1 MRFSLLFW
9 QDRRFG
15 MSQRWLGGDTKKYGL
30 LSRPP
35 KSFELEG
42 QHQNLQRCQWN
53 HPFGLVKKKSRH
65 GCLSKLFEKLPAE
78 NQQPG
83 TPRTPLYRFPL
94 KMLPHPNRKRFIRD
108 KCAAMLCMWWLSAIT
123 AALKKKE
130 CWDSLCFV
138 DPEVSRYPF
147 EWIEFQ
153 FWHWFSSYTLKCQP
167 GSTAGTSIKE
177 LTRFVSSFSSW
188 KSWAPHP
195 PKVFAK
201 LSYKRMQRNVFCH
214 VLPSSRYQM
223 VLSIIYL
230 ISSLFALDRFATSSC
245 CISHPHRGDHQ
256 LFFGLVRWPIPF
268 NPRSIVEGNF
278 WTRP

>member
-1 MRFSLLFW
+1 MESSFWFGEKEIQAWLFIQVVW
-9 QDRRFG
+9 ETSRSKIWMLRKPTTRNTQD
-15 MSQRWLGGDTKKYGL
+15 
-30 LSRPP
+30 
-35 KSFELEG
+35 
-42 QHQNLQRCQWN
+42 
-53 HPFGLVKKKSRH
+53 
-65 GCLSKLFEKLPAE
+65 
-78 NQQPG
+78 
-83 TPRTPLYRFPL
+83 
-94 KMLPHPNRKRFIRD
+94 
-108 KCAAMLCMWWLSAIT
+108 SAIPFST
-123 AALKKKE
+123 QDASTSQPKAVYSGQMRCHALHVVTFSYHSCIKKKE

-167 GSTAGTSIKE
+167 GSTARTSIKE